1 MTSDDGRVGWWLA
14 LEPAGS
20 AAVAWSLIRVD
31 DQAPTGPLGAGLWT
45 GLDEVRSLAAA
56 MLPGGEQYGQLWTGP
71 LVHPGSEPWTAV
83 RLGHAL
89 LPVELRDE
97 LLSAAAR
104 RTRHT
109 VTIATRGWLAQ
120 VPWEALALDEIG
132 DVRLVERCRVLAGLS
147 PAVSAGRRR
156 GPGPRRGGRVLRI
169 LDPGGRTDP
178 ELQPIY
184 PGGYP
189 LDWDDRLGPGE
200 RLDPDGASLSPDR
213 FGELLRAES
222 GWRRLLYFGHCL
234 PGSGDTPAGAAL
246 VLSAA
251 AGREP
256 FTAYAWL
263 TAPEIW
269 PCPARVALIACGS
282 DDTVHLEQSGLPI
295 AAVNAGAELL
305 TVTRW
310 TLPLDED
317 PPRQLATTRLAL
329 AVDAA
334 HDEHDPAAA
343 IGRWQRE
350 RLAAWRVHGDR
361 GDSPLLWASLA
372 TYLVPQVDV
381 SELPMT

>member
-1 MTSDDGRVGWWLA
+1 MTSRHRRVGWWLA
-14 LEPAGS
+14 LESAGS
-20 AAVAWSLIRVD
+20 DAVAWSLIRVD
-31 DQAPTGPLGAGLWT
+31 DDAPTGPVGAGLWT
-45 GLDEVRSLAAA
+45 DLGEVRSLAALVVA
-56 MLPGGEQYGQLWTGP
+56 GGETSGQLWTGP
-71 LVHPGSEPWTAV
+71 LVHPSSEPWTAV
-83 RLGHAL
+83 RLGQAL
-89 LPVELRDE
+89 LPAELRDE
-97 LLSAAAR
+97 LLGTAAVH
-104 RTRHT
+104 TRHT

-120 VPWEALALDEIG
+120 VPWEALALDEVG

-147 PAVSAGRRR
+147 PAVNAGRRR
-156 GPGPRRGGRVLRI
+156 APHPRAGARILRV
-169 LDPGGRTDP
+169 LDPGSRSDP

-200 RLDPDGASLSPDR
+200 RLHPDGRSLSPDR
-213 FGELLRAES
+213 FGELLRAEP
-222 GWRRLLYFGHCL
+222 GWSRLFYFGHCL

-246 VLSAA
+246 VLSTA
-251 AGREP
+251 AGSEP
-256 FTAYAWL
+256 FTAHAWL
-263 TAPEIW
+263 SAPDFW

-310 TLPLDED
+310 TLPLDEE
-317 PPRQLATTRLAL
+317 PPRQPATTRLAL

-334 HDEHDPAAA
+334 HDDPDPAAA

-350 RLAAWRVHGDR
+350 RLAAWRSHGDR

-372 TYLVPQVDV
+372 SYQVPHVEPSVIDI
-381 SELPMT
+381 